1 MQAQASTLSR
11 FDFISKRND
20 KPEHTRQTYTA
31 MVAEGDK
38 AIGAVVSAFRNR
50 QLWNTTL
57 FIYSSDVSET
67 HHPLLRIRTDFEV
80 LVELVTV
87 D

>member
-1 MQAQASTLSR
+1 
-11 FDFISKRND
+11 
-20 KPEHTRQTYTA
+20 

-67 HHPLLRIRTDFEV
+67 HHPLLRIRTDFAV

>member
-1 MQAQASTLSR
+1 MQAQASTLSQ

-67 HHPLLRIRTDFEV
+67 HPLLRIRTDFEV
-80 LVELVTV
+80 LLELVTV